1 MWGTAKPTQAAMA
14 VGFSNA
20 NMSLVEPA
28 ARRKRSR
35 VQCTDYLLWTCCK
48 EPGKEEFLQVQ
59 SNVTRIPPRFGGA
72 FRYSDDGAVSNSNH

>member
-1 MWGTAKPTQAAMA
+1 MRMRWIALAVCAGAFGGLMWGTAKPTQAAMV

-48 EPGKEEFLQVQ
+48 EAGKEESCKFKEM
-59 SNVTRIPPRFGGA
+59 
-72 FRYSDDGAVSNSNH
+72 

>member
-1 MWGTAKPTQAAMA
+1 MRMSWFALAACAGAVAVWGTAKPTQAAMV
-14 VGFSNA
+14 VGYSKA

-48 EPGKEEFLQVQ
+48 QPGKEESCKFKVM
-59 SNVTRIPPRFGGA
+59 
-72 FRYSDDGAVSNSNH
+72 